1 MSRLLCNL
9 WASKNCR
16 SFGCEAGAGAF
27 SGLGLGLGAG
37 AGQLVGT
44 KGGAN
49 GVCTGVQLR
58 SLAGACTGAVEE
70 VWGAETRGTLAEGC
84 EVPCTLAL
92 VFLLG
97 AALVPCVLAF
107 WAVVQV
113 WRPQPVFGSV

>member
-1 MSRLLCNL
+1 MSRLLCKL

-70 VWGAETRGTLAEGC
+70 VWGAETKGTLAEGC

>member
-1 MSRLLCNL
+1 ML
-9 WASKNCR
+9 
-16 SFGCEAGAGAF
+16 EP
-27 SGLGLGLGAG
+27 
-37 AGQLVGT
+37 VP
-44 KGGAN
+44 
-49 GVCTGVQLR
+49 
-58 SLAGACTGAVEE
+58 GAVEE

-113 WRPQPVFGSV
+113 WRPQPVFGFSLAARDRLGGAVGSGLGPTHLKGLARATTGSKEGDRGGGFSEVFLHP